1 MDSDPV
7 LSKRYQGLFDEFNA
21 RYFHGRLPPY
31 RILVVEH
38 IPGRWGPVG
47 LHQRPPKR
55 ILIRRSDDDVMIVSL
70 LHEMA
75 HAATVDN
82 HNTRWRTAMQ
92 RLRQAG
98 APIPDEELR
107 APTRMTQQFIES
119 QATAVLRS
127 DARVNWTLRQ
137 FVCGLVLQGEVAQ
150 SQAALLRQ
158 YPWVSRVFRDT
169 KKRVCKERQAREAL
183 RQRLQTGKAG

>member
-1 MDSDPV
+1 
-7 LSKRYQGLFDEFNA
+7 
-21 RYFHGRLPPY
+21 
-31 RILVVEH
+31 
-38 IPGRWGPVG
+38 
-47 LHQRPPKR
+47 
-55 ILIRRSDDDVMIVSL
+55 MIVSL

-107 APTRMTQQFIES
+107 APTRMTKQFIES
-119 QATAVLRS
+119 EATAVLRS

-137 FVCGLVLQGEVAQ
+137 FVRGLVLQGEVAQ

-183 RQRLQTGKAG
+183 RQRLQTGRRGESKAVTVKQHTHGKKEVWHGRETNSAMRRGISPGLP